1 MERAMANSEKL
12 CKLSKESPED
22 WNAYSEIHKVIKLL
36 DDICCERSLEQ
47 LKYWR

>member
-36 DDICCERSLEQ
+36 DDIC
-47 LKYWR
+47 